1 MKAISKSSVY
11 AGDVWITKTIP
22 KYTLSESQFSIDFKP
37 TLSHCVHLIQEIKT
51 TKNPSFCWP
60 QFLKQKQQ
68 QKVARLAVQLIPP
81 HSETK
86 TFKKLQLKWPGGV
99 KLDTPLSALVTLT
112 AQVMCFHITIH
123 CCYWNNLRARKIS
136 GEVATAYNEYPREVN
151 S

>member
-1 MKAISKSSVY
+1 MYSHGAIRRWKQYLNPVCMPVMYGLRKLYQNIHYPNHSFLL
-11 AGDVWITKTIP
+11 T
-22 KYTLSESQFSIDFKP
+22 
-37 TLSHCVHLIQEIKT
+37 HLIQEIKT

-136 GEVATAYNEYPREVN
+136 GEVPTAYNEYPRDVN